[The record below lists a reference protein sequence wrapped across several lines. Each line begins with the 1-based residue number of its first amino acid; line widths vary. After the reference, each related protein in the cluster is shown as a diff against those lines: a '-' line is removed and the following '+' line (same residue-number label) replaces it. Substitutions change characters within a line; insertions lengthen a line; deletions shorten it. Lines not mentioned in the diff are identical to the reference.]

1 VRIGTN
7 SSDEFS
13 QILNEKYDDIQ
24 KNFLNNIKTMTKMVS
39 VKVML
44 GDSTVTEQSTFD
56 PILIKNFYEKIIK
69 KLHDWNVQ
77 DITITNNEGLR
88 RIFTKFQI
96 QEGNYLLSGHMS
108 QQFHVL
114 LYYKLEQRVIECQ
127 KELAEIIDKTKDGES
142 KMASLG
148 DKFILDKLKE
158 MGYSDLDNQ
167 KLFEIFFSD
176 DKLREKIY
184 EKIEQKSDI
193 DFQKLVK
200 KKTELFNELD
210 SLLIE
215 LYQTT
220 SVLLDDAKLVSGE
233 EGCLCTFDLEF
244 IKNKNKEGLFD
255 TRKIPENI
263 KQKIIQRMDQ
273 FSNFLKNNN

>member
-1 VRIGTN
+1 MRIGTN

-13 QILNEKYDDIQ
+13 KILNKKYADIQ
-24 KNFLNNIKTMTKMVS
+24 NNFLNNIKTMTEMVS

-56 PILIKNFYEKIIK
+56 PLLIKNFYEKIIK

-96 QEGNYLLSGHMS
+96 REGNYLLSGHMS

-142 KMASLG
+142 KMANLG

-176 DKLREKIY
+176 DKLREKFY
-184 EKIEQKSDI
+184 ENIEQKSDMN
-193 DFQKLVK
+193 FQKLIK

-210 SLLIE
+210 NLLIE

-255 TRKIPENI
+255 TKKIPKNI
-263 KQKIIQRMDQ
+263 KQNIIQRMDQ
-273 FSNFLKNNN
+273 FSNILKN

>member
-1 VRIGTN
+1 MRIGTN

-13 QILNEKYDDIQ
+13 KILNKKYADIQ
-24 KNFLNNIKTMTKMVS
+24 NNFLNNIKTMTEMVS

-56 PILIKNFYEKIIK
+56 PLLIKNFYEKIIK

-96 QEGNYLLSGHMS
+96 REGNYLLSGHMS

-142 KMASLG
+142 KMANLG

-176 DKLREKIY
+176 DKLREKFY
-184 EKIEQKSDI
+184 ENIEQKSDMN
-193 DFQKLVK
+193 FQKLIK
-200 KKTELFNELD
+200 KKTKLFNELD
-210 SLLIE
+210 NLIIE

-255 TRKIPENI
+255 TKKIPKNI
-263 KQKIIQRMDQ
+263 KQNIIQRMDQ
-273 FSNFLKNNN
+273 FSNILKK

>member
-1 VRIGTN
+1 MRIGTN

-13 QILNEKYDDIQ
+13 KILNKKYADIQ
-24 KNFLNNIKTMTKMVS
+24 NNFLNNIKTMTEMVS

-56 PILIKNFYEKIIK
+56 PLLIKNFYEKIIK

-96 QEGNYLLSGHMS
+96 REGNYLLSGHMS

-142 KMASLG
+142 KMANLG

-176 DKLREKIY
+176 DKLREKFY
-184 EKIEQKSDI
+184 ENIEQKSDMN
-193 DFQKLVK
+193 FQKLIK

-210 SLLIE
+210 NLLIE

-255 TRKIPENI
+255 TKKIPENI
-263 KQKIIQRMDQ
+263 KQNIIQRMDQ
-273 FSNFLKNNN
+273 FSNIVKN

>member
-1 VRIGTN
+1 MRIGTN

-13 QILNEKYDDIQ
+13 KILNKKYADIQ
-24 KNFLNNIKTMTKMVS
+24 NNFLKHIKTMTEIGS

-44 GDSTVTEQSTFD
+44 GDSTLTEQSTFD
-56 PILIKNFYEKIIK
+56 PLLIKNFYEKIIK

-96 QEGNYLLSGHMS
+96 REGNYLLSGHMS

-142 KMASLG
+142 KMANLG

-176 DKLREKIY
+176 DKLREKFY
-184 EKIEQKSDI
+184 KNIEQKSDI
-193 DFQKLVK
+193 DFQKLIK

-210 SLLIE
+210 NLLIE

-255 TRKIPENI
+255 TKKIPKNI
-263 KQKIIQRMDQ
+263 KQNIIQRMDQ
-273 FSNFLKNNN
+273 FSNILKK

>member
-1 VRIGTN
+1 MRIGTN

-13 QILNEKYDDIQ
+13 QILNKKYAVIQ
-24 KNFLNNIKTMTKMVS
+24 NNFLNNIKTMTEMVS

-56 PILIKNFYEKIIK
+56 PLLIKNFYEKIIK

-96 QEGNYLLSGHMS
+96 REGNYLLSGHMS

-142 KMASLG
+142 KMANLG

-176 DKLREKIY
+176 DKLREKFY
-184 EKIEQKSDI
+184 ENIEQKSDMN
-193 DFQKLVK
+193 FQKLIK

-210 SLLIE
+210 NLLLE

-255 TRKIPENI
+255 TKKIPENI
-263 KQKIIQRMDQ
+263 KQNIIQRMDQ
-273 FSNFLKNNN
+273 FSNILKN

>member
-1 VRIGTN
+1 MRIGTN

-13 QILNEKYDDIQ
+13 KILNKKYANIQ
-24 KNFLNNIKTMTKMVS
+24 NNFLNNIKTMTEMVS

-56 PILIKNFYEKIIK
+56 PLLIKNFYEKIIK

-96 QEGNYLLSGHMS
+96 REGNYLLSGHMS

-142 KMASLG
+142 KMANLG

-158 MGYSDLDNQ
+158 MGYSDLDHQ

-176 DKLREKIY
+176 DKLREKFY
-184 EKIEQKSDI
+184 ENIEQKSDI
-193 DFQKLVK
+193 DFQKLIK

-210 SLLIE
+210 NLLIE

-255 TRKIPENI
+255 TKKIPKNI
-263 KQKIIQRMDQ
+263 KQNIIQRMDQ
-273 FSNFLKNNN
+273 FSNILKK

>member
-13 QILNEKYDDIQ
+13 QILNKKYDDIQ
-24 KNFLNNIKTMTKMVS
+24 NNFLNNIKTMTKMVS

-44 GDSTVTEQSTFD
+44 GDSTVTEQSSFD

-127 KELAEIIDKTKDGES
+127 KELAETIDKTKDGES

-184 EKIEQKSDI
+184 ENIEQKSDI

-273 FSNFLKNNN
+273 FSNFLKKNN

>member
-1 VRIGTN
+1 MRIGTN

-13 QILNEKYDDIQ
+13 KILNKKYADIQ
-24 KNFLNNIKTMTKMVS
+24 NNFLNNIKTMTEMVS

-56 PILIKNFYEKIIK
+56 PLLIKNFYEKIIK

-96 QEGNYLLSGHMS
+96 REGNYLLSGHMS

-142 KMASLG
+142 KMANLG

-167 KLFEIFFSD
+167 KLFEIFFSN
-176 DKLREKIY
+176 DKLQEKLY
-184 EKIEQKSDI
+184 ENIEQKSDVN
-193 DFQKLVK
+193 FQKLIK

-210 SLLIE
+210 NLLIE

-255 TRKIPENI
+255 TKKIPENI
-263 KQKIIQRMDQ
+263 KQNIIQRMDQ
-273 FSNFLKNNN
+273 FSNILKN

>member
-1 VRIGTN
+1 MRIGTN

-13 QILNEKYDDIQ
+13 KILNKKYANIQ
-24 KNFLNNIKTMTKMVS
+24 NNFLNNIKTMTEMVS

-56 PILIKNFYEKIIK
+56 PLLIKNFYEKIIK

-96 QEGNYLLSGHMS
+96 REGNYLLSGHMS

-114 LYYKLEQRVIECQ
+114 LYYKLEQRVIKCQ

-142 KMASLG
+142 KMANLG

-176 DKLREKIY
+176 DKLREKFY
-184 EKIEQKSDI
+184 ENIEQKSDMN
-193 DFQKLVK
+193 FQKLIK

-210 SLLIE
+210 NLLIE

-255 TRKIPENI
+255 TKKIPENI
-263 KQKIIQRMDQ
+263 KQNIIQRMDQ
-273 FSNFLKNNN
+273 FSNILKK

>member
-1 VRIGTN
+1 MRIGTD
-7 SSDEFS
+7 SSDEFF
-13 QILNEKYDDIQ
+13 QILNKKYDDLQ
-24 KNFLNNIKTMTKMVS
+24 NQFLDNIKTLTKMVP

-44 GDSTVTEQSTFD
+44 GDGTVTEQSTFD
-56 PILIKNFYEKIIK
+56 STLIKNFYEKIIK
-69 KLHDWNVQ
+69 NLQNWTIQ
-77 DITITNNEGLR
+77 DISIANNDGLR

-96 QEGNYLLSGHMS
+96 QEGNYLLSGHLS

-114 LYYKLEQRVIECQ
+114 LYYKPEYRVIECQ
-127 KELAEIIDKTKDGES
+127 KELSEIIDKTKKGES
-142 KMASLG
+142 EMAGLG
-148 DKFILDKLKE
+148 DQFILNKLKE
-158 MGYSDLDNQ
+158 IGYTELDNQ

-184 EKIEQKSDI
+184 ENIEQKSDI
-193 DFQKLVK
+193 DFQKLIK

-244 IKNKNKEGLFD
+244 IKNKNKEGFFD
-255 TRKIPENI
+255 TKKIPENI

-273 FSNFLKNNN
+273 LSNILKEL

>member
-1 VRIGTN
+1 MRIGTN

-13 QILNEKYDDIQ
+13 KILNKKYADIQ
-24 KNFLNNIKTMTKMVS
+24 NNFLNNIKTMTEMVS

-56 PILIKNFYEKIIK
+56 PLLIKNFYEKIIK

-96 QEGNYLLSGHMS
+96 REGNYLLSGHMS

-142 KMASLG
+142 KMANLG

-176 DKLREKIY
+176 DKLREKFY
-184 EKIEQKSDI
+184 ENIEQKSDMN
-193 DFQKLVK
+193 FQKLIK

-210 SLLIE
+210 NLLIE

-255 TRKIPENI
+255 TKKIPENI
-263 KQKIIQRMDQ
+263 KQNIIQRMDQ
-273 FSNFLKNNN
+273 FSNILKN

>member
-1 VRIGTN
+1 MRIGTN

-13 QILNEKYDDIQ
+13 KILNKKYADIQ
-24 KNFLNNIKTMTKMVS
+24 NNFLNNIKTMTEMVS

-56 PILIKNFYEKIIK
+56 PLLIKNFYEKIIK

-96 QEGNYLLSGHMS
+96 REGNYLLSGHMS

-142 KMASLG
+142 KMANLG

-176 DKLREKIY
+176 DKLREKFY
-184 EKIEQKSDI
+184 ENIEQKSDVN
-193 DFQKLVK
+193 FQKLIK

-210 SLLIE
+210 NLLIE

-255 TRKIPENI
+255 TKKIPENI
-263 KQKIIQRMDQ
+263 KQNIIQRMDQ
-273 FSNFLKNNN
+273 FSNILKN

>member
-1 VRIGTN
+1 MRIGTN

-13 QILNEKYDDIQ
+13 QILNKKYAVIQ
-24 KNFLNNIKTMTKMVS
+24 NNFLNNIKTMTEMVS

-56 PILIKNFYEKIIK
+56 PLLIKNFYEKIIK

-96 QEGNYLLSGHMS
+96 REGNYLLSGHMS

-142 KMASLG
+142 KMANLG

-176 DKLREKIY
+176 DKLREKFY
-184 EKIEQKSDI
+184 ENIEQKSDMN
-193 DFQKLVK
+193 FQKLIK

-210 SLLIE
+210 NLLIE

-255 TRKIPENI
+255 TKKIPENI
-263 KQKIIQRMDQ
+263 KQNIIQRMDQ
-273 FSNFLKNNN
+273 FSNILKN

>member
-1 VRIGTN
+1 
-7 SSDEFS
+7 
-13 QILNEKYDDIQ
+13 
-24 KNFLNNIKTMTKMVS
+24 
-39 VKVML
+39 
-44 GDSTVTEQSTFD
+44 
-56 PILIKNFYEKIIK
+56 
-69 KLHDWNVQ
+69 
-77 DITITNNEGLR
+77 
-88 RIFTKFQI
+88 
-96 QEGNYLLSGHMS
+96 MS

-142 KMASLG
+142 KMANLG

-176 DKLREKIY
+176 DKLREKFY
-184 EKIEQKSDI
+184 ENIEQKSDVN
-193 DFQKLVK
+193 FQKLIK
-200 KKTELFNELD
+200 KKTELFNELYN
-210 SLLIE
+210 LLIE

-255 TRKIPENI
+255 TKKIPENI
-263 KQKIIQRMDQ
+263 KQNIIQRMDQ
-273 FSNFLKNNN
+273 FSNILKK

>member
-1 VRIGTN
+1 MRIGTN

-13 QILNEKYDDIQ
+13 QILNKKYAVIQ
-24 KNFLNNIKTMTKMVS
+24 NNFLNNIKTMTKMVS

-56 PILIKNFYEKIIK
+56 PVLIKNFYEKIIK

-96 QEGNYLLSGHMS
+96 REGNYLLSGHMS

-114 LYYKLEQRVIECQ
+114 LYYKLEQRVIKCQ

-176 DKLREKIY
+176 DKLREKFY
-184 EKIEQKSDI
+184 ENIEQKSDVN
-193 DFQKLVK
+193 FQKLIK

-210 SLLIE
+210 NLLIE

-255 TRKIPENI
+255 TK
-263 KQKIIQRMDQ
+263 
-273 FSNFLKNNN
+273 KNS

>member
-1 VRIGTN
+1 MRIGTN

-13 QILNEKYDDIQ
+13 KILNKKYADIQ
-24 KNFLNNIKTMTKMVS
+24 NNFLNNIKTMTEMVS

-56 PILIKNFYEKIIK
+56 PLLIKNFYEKIIK

-96 QEGNYLLSGHMS
+96 REGNYLLSGHMS

-142 KMASLG
+142 KMANLG

-176 DKLREKIY
+176 DKLREKFY
-184 EKIEQKSDI
+184 KNIEQKSDVN
-193 DFQKLVK
+193 FQKLIK

-210 SLLIE
+210 NLLIE

-255 TRKIPENI
+255 TKKIPENI
-263 KQKIIQRMDQ
+263 KQNIIQRMDQ
-273 FSNFLKNNN
+273 FSNILKN